1 MIVVVMVIVC
11 ARDNLQKFLFI
22 MLELCD
28 VAYYALFSARRLMR
42 MPTYGPRARCM

>member
-1 MIVVVMVIVC
+1 MIVVVMVTVC

-28 VAYYALFSARRLMR
+28 VAYYALFSARLMR